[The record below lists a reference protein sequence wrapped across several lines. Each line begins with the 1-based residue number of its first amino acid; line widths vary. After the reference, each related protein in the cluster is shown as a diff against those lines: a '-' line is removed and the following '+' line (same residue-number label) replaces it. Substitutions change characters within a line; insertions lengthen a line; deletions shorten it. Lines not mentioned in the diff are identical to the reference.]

1 MEEPYDPR
9 DFNLIR
15 PYGSPVTFST
25 PFPLGHFLWTLSSS
39 HRWRVGYDRVARW
52 KGRLQIPPCDHN
64 DTGVY
69 NGRQSSSSR
78 RCSQPEPRHRLR
90 SHPDLRL

>member
-25 PFPLGHFLWTLSSS
+25 PFPLGHFL
-39 HRWRVGYDRVARW
+39 
-52 KGRLQIPPCDHN
+52 
-64 DTGVY
+64 
-69 NGRQSSSSR
+69 
-78 RCSQPEPRHRLR
+78 
-90 SHPDLRL
+90 